1 MRTIVSAL
9 SLATLLLV
17 GCGDDSTSGGG
28 GSGGDGGTAGAGGD
42 GGAGGAGGDGGAGA
56 EGGAGGSGGGVGGE
70 GGAGGAGTQDIEI
83 EFTGKI
89 DGADF
94 VCGTTYENVGS
105 GLASG
110 ELSDFRFYLHDVEL
124 LSGAEAVPV
133 ELIQDGV
140 WQYENVVLLD
150 FENKSGACANG
161 TFETNFIVRG
171 QIPGGFTAD
180 GIRFKLGVPF
190 DLNHA
195 ASAIA
200 PSPLNLSALFWSWQG
215 GYKFLRAD
223 FVPSAAASSFNLHL
237 GSTGCDGDPATGGTT
252 MCSREN
258 VTQITLNGFDPSTDV
273 IAVDYGAVVAASN
286 LGAPDAG
293 GAPGCMSGMADPECG
308 PIFANLG
315 INIADGS
322 LDPAQQTLFSV
333 AD

>member
-1 MRTIVSAL
+1 MRTILGAV

-28 GSGGDGGTAGAGGD
+28 GSGGSGGDGGTA
-42 GGAGGAGGDGGAGA
+42 GAGGDGGAGA
-56 EGGAGGSGGGVGGE
+56 EGGAGG
-70 GGAGGAGTQDIEI
+70 AGTQDVEI

-94 VCGTTYENVGS
+94 VCGTSYENVGS
-105 GLASG
+105 GQASG
-110 ELSDFRFYLHDVEL
+110 ELSDFRFYLHDLEL

-133 ELIQDGV
+133 ELTQDGV

-161 TFETNFIVRG
+161 TLETNFTIRG
-171 QIPGGFTAD
+171 QVPGGFTAD

-195 ASAIA
+195 AAAVA

-223 FVPSAAASSFNLHL
+223 FVPAAAGSSFNLHL

-252 MCSREN
+252 MCSRAN
-258 VTQITLNGFDPSTDV
+258 VSQITLIGFDPSTDV
-273 IAVDYGAVVAASN
+273 IAVDYGAVVAESN
-286 LGAPDAG
+286 LGGPDAG
-293 GAPGCMSGMADPECG
+293 GAPGCMSGMEDPECG
-308 PIFANLG
+308 PIFANIG